1 MSYEFIQVTASK
13 ENGDFSVCS
22 NLSLMDNKGLTPA
35 QAEITLTA
43 MAVQL
48 KAMGYS
54 IEWTR
59 EPLSGNEI
67 EFWAPL
73 FDGVAA

>member
-1 MSYEFIQVTASK
+1 MSYEFIQVTARK
-13 ENGDFSVCS
+13 ENGDFTLCS
-22 NLSLMDNKGLTPA
+22 NLSLMDNQKLTPA
-35 QAEITLTA
+35 QAEISLTA

-73 FDGVAA
+73 FDGVEA